1 MRAAKM
7 RPSGDLPRRNRWR
20 LLAALCV
27 IAFARDLPAMT
38 LSDAMDAARE
48 HDPQYRAAIH
58 ELEAAR
64 QGLPIARS
72 VLFPQVSLSYANAG
86 VSGTREFP
94 NGLSQ
99 QVTTRVDYESPQT
112 SLNLRMPLFNYEA
125 WSRVDQAAAQTRGA
139 EAAFRA
145 RGLELAERVATA
157 YLQTLESNAQLTL
170 AEAEVQALQGQFQRA
185 EQRFRRGEGTKTD
198 EALALA
204 SLEVAKARAAD
215 VRERVLLAAARLR
228 RLTGRAPS
236 FVQDIV
242 PGFRPAA
249 SAPAQLREWT
259 GTAMLQSPVIEAR
272 TIAVEV
278 ARYGVKRTQAG
289 HLPRVDLIGS
299 VTRSRN
305 ESLSNLDQTSN
316 LRTLG
321 IQVSVPLFS
330 GFGVEATTR
339 QAQSEV
345 SRAEQDLLAERENVE
360 LEVRRL
366 LQGADSAAL
375 RSEALRNAVVAGETA
390 VTGATRAQAAGLAT
404 QAEVLDA
411 RSRLYA
417 SRRDLAQAQYDHL
430 AARMRLMLLAGEPIQ
445 RVIDQIGTHL
455 IDRVELTPL
464 ASTSPSP

>member
-1 MRAAKM
+1 MSAVPHR
-7 RPSGDLPRRNRWR
+7 SGLPIPRSKRR
-20 LLAALCV
+20 LLAALFV
-27 IAFARDLPAMT
+27 IAFAPALEAMT
-38 LSDAMDAARE
+38 LTEALEAARD
-48 HDPQYRAAIH
+48 HDPQYRAALH

-64 QGLPIARS
+64 QGVPIARS
-72 VLFPQVSLSYANAG
+72 VLFPQVSLNYGNAG

-99 QVTTRVDYESPQT
+99 QVTTRVDYETPQT

-139 EAAFRA
+139 EASFRA

-157 YLQTLESNAQLTL
+157 YLQTLEANAQLSL
-170 AEAEVQALQGQFQRA
+170 ADTEVLALQGQFLRA

-204 SLEVAKARAAD
+204 ALEVSKARAGDA
-215 VRERVLLAAARLR
+215 RERVMLAAARLR
-228 RLTGRAPS
+228 RLTGRTPA

-242 PGFRPAA
+242 PEFRPQA
-249 SAPAQLREWT
+249 SAPALLREWT
-259 GTAMLQSPVIEAR
+259 ELALTQSPVLEAR
-272 TIAVEV
+272 TIAVDV
-278 ARYGVKRTQAG
+278 ARFGIRRTQAG

-299 VTRSRN
+299 VSRNRN
-305 ESLSNLDQTSN
+305 ESLANLDQTSN
-316 LRTLG
+316 LRSLG
-321 IQVSVPLFS
+321 IQVSMPLFS
-330 GFGVEATTR
+330 GFGVVAATR
-339 QAQSEV
+339 QAQSEM
-345 SRAEQDLLAERENVE
+345 SRAEQDLRAERENVE

-375 RSEALRNAVVAGETA
+375 RADALRNAVAAGETA

-411 RSRLYA
+411 RNRLFA
-417 SRRDLAQAQYDHL
+417 SRRELAQAQYDHL
-430 AARMRLMLLAGEPIQ
+430 AARMRMMLLAGEPMQ
-445 RVIDQIGTHL
+445 RVIDQIGAQL

-464 ASTSPSP
+464 ASSRPTP